1 MEDMH
6 LELKPGKI
14 NDYEYTEAV
23 KTLRTNIQF
32 CGSSVRVIMFTSAI
46 PSEGKSDLSFATAEA
61 LAQIGKR
68 TLLIDADIR
77 KSILTYRYQLKNKLN
92 GLSQFLSG
100 QKRLEE
106 VLYTTSTR
114 GLDLIFA
121 GPFSP
126 NPAELLEEELFGDT
140 VKKLREAYDYIII
153 DTPPM
158 AGLIDGAIVARHC
171 DGAVLIIESGA
182 VSWRVEQKVV
192 EQLKRSQ
199 CRILGAVLNKADSGN
214 GGYYG
219 RYGKYRK
226 YGKYGKYGRYENA
239 EHEESSYSRLEPAK
253 HTAAR
258 PRTEI
263 PNSVIEPDMDEE
275 YKELECPSAAPE
287 HGESQ

>member
-1 MEDMH
+1 M
-6 LELKPGKI
+6 
-14 NDYEYTEAV
+14 
-23 KTLRTNIQF
+23 
-32 CGSSVRVIMFTSAI
+32 
-46 PSEGKSDLSFATAEA
+46 
-61 LAQIGKR
+61 
-68 TLLIDADIR
+68 
-77 KSILTYRYQLKNKLN
+77 
-92 GLSQFLSG
+92 
-100 QKRLEE
+100 
-106 VLYTTSTR
+106 
-114 GLDLIFA
+114 
-121 GPFSP
+121 
-126 NPAELLEEELFGDT
+126 
-140 VKKLREAYDYIII
+140 KKLREAYDYIII

-258 PRTEI
+258 PLDR
-263 PNSVIEPDMDEE
+263 NSQQRHRAG
-275 YKELECPSAAPE
+275 Y
-287 HGESQ
+287 G

>member
-1 MEDMH
+1 M
-6 LELKPGKI
+6 
-14 NDYEYTEAV
+14 

-126 NPAELLEEELFGDT
+126 NPAEVLEEELFGDT

-226 YGKYGKYGRYENA
+226 YGKYGKYGEKR
-239 EHEESSYSRLEPAK
+239 
-253 HTAAR
+253 
-258 PRTEI
+258 
-263 PNSVIEPDMDEE
+263 
-275 YKELECPSAAPE
+275 
-287 HGESQ
+287 

>member
-6 LELKPGKI
+6 LELKPGKTS
-14 NDYEYTEAV
+14 DYEYTEAV

-153 DTPPM
+153 DCPP
-158 AGLIDGAIVARHC
+158 ALGLMTLNVLTAADSVIIPIQAEFYALEGLSQLVKTIHAVTKNLNPDLDILGILLTMYDGRTNLSVQVRDEVTSYFGDTVFKTVIPRSVKLSEAPGFGQPITLYAPKSKGGVAYKKLSRE
-171 DGAVLIIESGA
+171 VLK
-182 VSWRVEQKVV
+182 RVEK
-192 EQLKRSQ
+192 
-199 CRILGAVLNKADSGN
+199 
-214 GGYYG
+214 
-219 RYGKYRK
+219 
-226 YGKYGKYGRYENA
+226 
-239 EHEESSYSRLEPAK
+239 
-253 HTAAR
+253 
-258 PRTEI
+258 
-263 PNSVIEPDMDEE
+263 
-275 YKELECPSAAPE
+275 
-287 HGESQ
+287 